1 MHFSVVILLLDY
13 AYFREQGVKILIMSL
28 LKEIYASDELPYDK
42 FMRIG
47 PENLSDAELLAIMLR
62 TGTRDKTPI
71 EVGREILRLAGEKW
85 GLLGLYH
92 FHIKELMQIPG
103 IGEVKAVQ
111 LLCIA
116 EIAKRTSNMRAKSE
130 LAFDKP
136 ETVAAYY
143 MERMRHRDTELLLLV
158 LLDAKR
164 HIMDES
170 VLSTGTSNSTIIS
183 PRDIC
188 IRAMRNEAAYIVI
201 LHNHPS
207 GDPTPSK
214 QDVAVTQ
221 KIKEVSDLVE
231 IPLLDHIIIGD
242 NRFTSF
248 NQEGLL

>member
-1 MHFSVVILLLDY
+1 
-13 AYFREQGVKILIMSL
+13 MSL
-28 LKEIYASDELPYDK
+28 LKELYAKDELPYDK
-42 FMRIG
+42 FMRLG
-47 PENLSDAELLAIMLR
+47 PESLSDAELLAIMLR
-62 TGTRDKTPI
+62 TGTKDKTPI
-71 EVGREILRLAGEKW
+71 DLGREILKLAGEKW
-85 GLLGLYH
+85 GLLGLHH
-92 FHIKELMQIPG
+92 FSVKDLMHISG

-116 EIAKRTSNMRAKSE
+116 EIAKRTSNMQARTE

-143 MERMRHRDTELLLLV
+143 MERMRHRDTEELMLV
-158 LLDAKR
+158 LLNSKR
-164 HIMDES
+164 HIIEES
-170 VLSTGTSNSTIIS
+170 VLSIGTSNTTLIS

-188 IRAMRNEAAYIVI
+188 IRAMRNEASYIVI

-207 GDPTPSK
+207 GDPTPSR
-214 QDVAVTQ
+214 QDVLVTQ

-248 NQEGLL
+248 NQKGLL

>member
-1 MHFSVVILLLDY
+1 
-13 AYFREQGVKILIMSL
+13 MSL
-28 LKEIYASDELPYDK
+28 FKEIYAKDELPYDK
-42 FMRIG
+42 FMRLG

-62 TGTRDKTPI
+62 TGTKDRTPI
-71 EVGREILRLAGEKW
+71 ELGREVLNLSGEKR

-92 FHIKELMQIPG
+92 FNIKELMQIPG

-116 EIAKRTSNMRAKSE
+116 EIAKRTSNMRAKSD
-130 LAFDKP
+130 LSFDKP
-136 ETVAAYY
+136 DTVAAYY
-143 MERMRHRDTELLLLV
+143 MERMRHRDTEELLLV
-158 LLDAKR
+158 LLDSGR
-164 HIMDES
+164 HIKDEA
-170 VLSTGTSNSTIIS
+170 VISTGTSNATIIS

-188 IRAMRNEAAYIVI
+188 IRAIRNEAAFIVI

-214 QDVAVTQ
+214 QDVLVTQ

>member
-1 MHFSVVILLLDY
+1 
-13 AYFREQGVKILIMSL
+13 MSL
-28 LKEIYASDELPYDK
+28 FKEIYAKDELPYDK
-42 FMRIG
+42 FMRLG
-47 PENLSDAELLAIMLR
+47 PEYLSDAELLAIMLR
-62 TGTRDKTPI
+62 TGTRNKTPI
-71 EVGREILRLAGEKW
+71 ELGRDILKLAGDDM

-92 FHIKELMQIPG
+92 FNIKALMQIPG

-116 EIAKRTSNMRAKSE
+116 EIAKRTSNMQARPD
-130 LAFDKP
+130 LTFDKP

-143 MERMRHRDTELLLLV
+143 MERMRHKDTEQLLLV

-164 HIMDES
+164 HILNES
-170 VLSTGTSNSTIIS
+170 VLSTGTFNATLIS

-188 IRAMRNEAAYIVI
+188 VRAMRNEASYIVI

-207 GDPTPSK
+207 GDPTPSR
-214 QDVAVTQ
+214 QDVLVTQ

-242 NRFTSF
+242 KRYTSF
-248 NQEGLL
+248 IQKGLL

>member
-1 MHFSVVILLLDY
+1 
-13 AYFREQGVKILIMSL
+13 MSL
-28 LKEIYASDELPYDK
+28 FKEIYAKDELPYDK
-42 FMRIG
+42 FMRLG
-47 PENLSDAELLAIMLR
+47 PDSLSDAELLAIMLR
-62 TGTRDKTPI
+62 TGTRSKTPI
-71 EVGREILRLAGEKW
+71 ELGRDILKLAGDDM

-92 FHIKELMQIPG
+92 FNIKALMQIPG

-116 EIAKRTSNMRAKSE
+116 EIAKRTSNMQARPD
-130 LAFDKP
+130 LTFDKP

-143 MERMRHRDTELLLLV
+143 MERMRHKDTEQLLLV

-164 HIMDES
+164 HILNES
-170 VLSTGTSNSTIIS
+170 VLSTGTFNATLIS

-188 IRAMRNEAAYIVI
+188 VRAMRNEASYIVI

-207 GDPTPSK
+207 GDPTPSR
-214 QDVAVTQ
+214 QDVLVTQ

-242 NRFTSF
+242 NRYTSF
-248 NQEGLL
+248 IQKGLL

>member
-1 MHFSVVILLLDY
+1 
-13 AYFREQGVKILIMSL
+13 MSL
-28 LKEIYASDELPYDK
+28 FKELYAKDELPYDK
-42 FMRIG
+42 FMRLG

-62 TGTRDKTPI
+62 TGTKGKNPI
-71 EVGREILRLAGEKW
+71 ELGREILKLAGEKW
-85 GLLGLYH
+85 GLLGLHH
-92 FHIKELMQIPG
+92 FSVKELMRIPG

-116 EIAKRTSNMRAKSE
+116 EIAKRTSNMQAKID
-130 LAFDKP
+130 LTFDKP

-143 MERMRHRDTELLLLV
+143 MEKMRHRDTEELMLV
-158 LLDAKR
+158 LLDSKR
-164 HIMDES
+164 LIIEES
-170 VLSTGTSNSTIIS
+170 VLSTGTSNTTLIS

-188 IRAMRNEAAYIVI
+188 IRAMRNEASYIVI

-207 GDPTPSK
+207 GDPTPSR
-214 QDVAVTQ
+214 QDVLVTQ

-248 NQEGLL
+248 NQKGLL

>member
-1 MHFSVVILLLDY
+1 
-13 AYFREQGVKILIMSL
+13 MSL
-28 LKEIYASDELPYDK
+28 LKELYAKDELPYDK
-42 FMRIG
+42 FMRLG
-47 PENLSDAELLAIMLR
+47 PDCLSDAELLAIMLR

-71 EVGREILRLAGEKW
+71 ELGRDALKLAGEGM

-92 FHIKELMQIPG
+92 FDIRELPG

-116 EIAKRTSNMRAKSE
+116 EIAKRTSNMQARPD
-130 LAFDKP
+130 LTFDKP

-143 MERMRHRDTELLLLV
+143 MERMRHRDTEQLLLV

-164 HIMDES
+164 HIVSES
-170 VLSTGTSNSTIIS
+170 VLSTGTFNSTLIS

-188 IRAMRNEAAYIVI
+188 IRAMRNEASYIVI

-207 GDPTPSK
+207 GDPTPSR
-214 QDVAVTQ
+214 QDVMVTQ

-242 NRFTSF
+242 NRYTSF
-248 NQEGLL
+248 IQKGLL